1 MKKMETPVLLPVHLD
16 LFDGT
21 SAAGDGGT
29 AAGGQPDGQAGGGTA
44 DTGQIPVSGKKAVYG
59 KQAAAGPAPDGRQTA
74 QAEQNPQYQSASDTL
89 EERQRRYR
97 ELVSG
102 EFRDLYDE
110 DAKRLVSRSAR
121 EAAALREQ
129 ADRTQPI
136 LEMLLDRYKI
146 RDGDMGKLRAA
157 VENDSAYWSQAAEE
171 AGMSV
176 EQYKRFQQLQRQN
189 QELLRAQRQRMGQER
204 ADAQLRA
211 WNGQAEQLR
220 AIYPSFD
227 LTREAQNREFLSM
240 LKAGVPVRQAYEVV
254 HMDEIKAAAAAETA
268 QAGAETARAGAETA
282 KTAAETARGRA
293 EIAGSAAVTA
303 RSAAEYSAN
312 AAADSAR
319 TATQYALNPPVIQ
332 KGTWW
337 TWNAQ
342 FGHYSDTGIIAI
354 GQTGAAGKS
363 AYQCAVD
370 GGYTGT
376 EAQFMVLLASGPWL
390 PVTGG
395 DLVNHGLLQA
405 YITFGPQGLR
415 YDPFTNTLTCC
426 TKDSITAASPD
437 YAPFGCDTPTLDF
450 HAATKRYVDRT
461 AEIKQD
467 KLSGTAG
474 RVVGFNDQGLAVAIP
489 GIKMTYDAQTN
500 TLTLGEAE

>member
-1 MKKMETPVLLPVHLD
+1 MKEINENGKGRALALLPVCLD
-16 LFDGT
+16 LFDG
-21 SAAGDGGT
+21 AGTGGDGGGT
-29 AAGGQPDGQAGGGTA
+29 AAGGGSAAGDGGQAGGGTA
-44 DTGQIPVSGKKAVYG
+44 AAGQIPVSGKKAVYG

-74 QAEQNPQYQSASDTL
+74 QGEQNPQYQSSSDTL

-204 ADAQLRA
+204 ADAQLRD

-220 AIYPSFD
+220 AVYPSFD
-227 LTREAQNREFLSM
+227 LTREAQNRNFLSM

-254 HMDEIKAAAAAETA
+254 HMDEIKAAAAAM
-268 QAGAETARAGAETA
+268 QAKATEKAVTDNIKAKGSRPQENGTGASSGFTVKDDVSRLTR
-282 KTAAETARGRA
+282 KDRA
-293 EIAGSAAVTA
+293 EIARRAARGEV
-303 RSAAEYSAN
+303 
-312 AAADSAR
+312 
-319 TATQYALNPPVIQ
+319 
-332 KGTWW
+332 
-337 TWNAQ
+337 
-342 FGHYSDTGIIAI
+342 
-354 GQTGAAGKS
+354 
-363 AYQCAVD
+363 
-370 GGYTGT
+370 
-376 EAQFMVLLASGPWL
+376 
-390 PVTGG
+390 
-395 DLVNHGLLQA
+395 
-405 YITFGPQGLR
+405 ITF
-415 YDPFTNTLTCC
+415 
-426 TKDSITAASPD
+426 
-437 YAPFGCDTPTLDF
+437 
-450 HAATKRYVDRT
+450 
-461 AEIKQD
+461 
-467 KLSGTAG
+467 
-474 RVVGFNDQGLAVAIP
+474 
-489 GIKMTYDAQTN
+489 
-500 TLTLGEAE
+500 